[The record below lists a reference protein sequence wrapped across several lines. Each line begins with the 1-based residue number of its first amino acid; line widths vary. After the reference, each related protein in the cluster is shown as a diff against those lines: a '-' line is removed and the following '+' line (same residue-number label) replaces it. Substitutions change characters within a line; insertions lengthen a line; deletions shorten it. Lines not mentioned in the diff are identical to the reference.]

1 MLKTKIAIVN
11 SSSFGQIFPEHLTRL
26 EKIGTVKHFTVD
38 SEIGGKRVSGTFTR
52 IYDYY
57 C

>member
-26 EKIGTVKHFTVD
+26 EKNRHREAFY
-38 SEIGGKRVSGTFTR
+38 SRQ
-52 IYDYY
+52 
-57 C
+57 

>member
-1 MLKTKIAIVN
+1 MLKKQKIAIVN

-38 SEIGGKRVSGTFTR
+38 SEIGGTFTR